1 MRRKHR
7 KLTSSADLDITPFM
21 NLMIVLVPV
30 LLLGMVFS
38 QIRMIELNFPG
49 MDAGQAPAPEQF
61 QLVVALIP
69 QGIEVIDGK
78 RGLIKTLPMSEGKQ
92 DFDGLRYTLRQIKNR
107 MPDKTDIV
115 LEVSPD
121 IDYQTLVKT
130 MDTVRSY
137 PAVVAASVVEGELF
151 PDVSLSDAA
160 EDRVLAG
167 LQGGA

>member
-7 KLTSSADLDITPFM
+7 KLASSADLDITPFM

-49 MDAGQAPAPEQF
+49 MDAGEAPAADEL

-69 QGIEVIDGK
+69 QGMEVVDSE
-78 RGLIKTLPMSEGKQ
+78 RGVIRTLPLREGEQ
-92 DFDGLRYTLRQIKNR
+92 DLEGLRFTLRQIKKR
-107 MPDKTDIV
+107 VPDKTDIV

-121 IDYQTLVKT
+121 IDYQTLVNA

-137 PAVVAASVVEGELF
+137 STVVAASVVEGELF
-151 PDVSLSDAA
+151 PDVSLADAA
-160 EDRVLAG
+160 EDRALTSEQEGV
-167 LQGGA
+167 

>member
-38 QIRMIELNFPG
+38 QIRMIELDFPG
-49 MDAGQAPAPEQF
+49 TESGQAPAPEEF
-61 QLVVALIP
+61 RLVVAVIP
-69 QGIEVIDGK
+69 QGIEVLDSE
-78 RGLIKTLPMSEGKQ
+78 RGVIRTLPLSEGKQ
-92 DFDGLRYTLRQIKNR
+92 DFDGLRHTLRQIKKR

-121 IDYQTLVKT
+121 IDYQTLVRT

-137 PAVVAASVVEGELF
+137 PAVVAASAVTGELF

-167 LQGGA
+167 LKEGA